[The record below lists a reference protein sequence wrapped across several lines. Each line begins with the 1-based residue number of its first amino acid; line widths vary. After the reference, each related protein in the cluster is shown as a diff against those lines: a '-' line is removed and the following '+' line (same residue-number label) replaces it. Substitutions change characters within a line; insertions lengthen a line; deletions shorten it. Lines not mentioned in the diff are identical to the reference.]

1 MMVLDSEVSDIR
13 FFPENCSFWFVAACW
28 EGRVTFFQEAHMAHG
43 RSFVKF
49 LQSKG
54 SHMKDVISLDINEEN
69 ALATASID
77 NIVSFWNT

>member
-1 MMVLDSEVSDIR
+1 MVLDSEVSDIR
-13 FFPENCSFWFVAACW
+13 FFPENCSFWFVA
-28 EGRVTFFQEAHMAHG
+28 TFFQEAHMAHG